1 MALTPLWVL
10 QAKSSAQTQ
19 KTLCQTKSTKNFQLT
34 SHPKIHHHYQEYFQD
49 KKEGLCRGIQKLI
62 SLLKF
67 VLTSRLWNLFLP
79 CYLGLGKVGWW
90 GSICGCGRNWCLKD
104 GGVSCNKKMVWC
116 KRHWRINLV
125 IKGLWNRKEV
135 VFFGWVHGWLG

>member
-1 MALTPLWVL
+1 
-10 QAKSSAQTQ
+10 
-19 KTLCQTKSTKNFQLT
+19 
-34 SHPKIHHHYQEYFQD
+34 
-49 KKEGLCRGIQKLI
+49 LCRGIQKLI

-104 GGVSCNKKMVWC
+104 GGVSCNKKIVWC
-116 KRHWRINLV
+116 KRHGRINLV
-125 IKGLWNRKEV
+125 ILGFVKLERSC
-135 VFFGWVHGWLG
+135 VFWVGHGSLG